1 RAGVVSCNSA
11 ISACGAWQ
19 RAVALLRRGPRNIIS
34 YNATM
39 ALCDWMCTLSWLSQS
54 QQDTLQPSNI
64 SVNTAVNA
72 AGKAGRWQHA
82 LFALQELATPTV
94 RSLGCAVTACET
106 VRCWTWAL
114 QLLTGAPAAPN
125 SVVFGAGIS
134 ACRGQLV
141 RAMQLLSEAE
151 RSLAQLD
158 VIVFN
163 AAISA
168 CETAGAW
175 QEALGLLA
183 RLSLRRLRKS
193 VISFNGCL
201 SACVRC
207 AQWRFCLELLQA
219 MARQDVP
226 PNAISFNATIT
237 ACEKTGE
244 WQQALHLLS
253 QLGTPDIV
261 SFSAAISAC
270 GAGRSWRHAL
280 ALLRGA
286 NARRLAELVAC
297 NSALS
302 ACAAVGAWRQGL
314 QLLSSS
320 VAPDL
325 ITYNAAMQAVG
336 LPWRVALQA
345 LRQSQELMPNVLSYG
360 AAIDACERTMV

>member
-1 RAGVVSCNSA
+1 MASAACKPTQVDEVRYNQAIRRSPWREALDLLAHLDQSRLRAGVVSCNSA

-175 QEALGLLA
+175 QEEGSAMVAEGNHL
-183 RLSLRRLRKS
+183 RLDLSDEDEKEFCS
-193 VISFNGCL
+193 DEDTAPG
-201 SACVRC
+201 SACCDSTTSCDSEEIVR
-207 AQWRFCLELLQA
+207 AAPWK
-219 MARQDVP
+219 
-226 PNAISFNATIT
+226 S
-237 ACEKTGE
+237 GE
-244 WQQALHLLS
+244 TTVLPL
-253 QLGTPDIV
+253 
-261 SFSAAISAC
+261 AAISSQGFAER
-270 GAGRSWRHAL
+270 AE
-280 ALLRGA
+280 LLRLCTEMDKGVGEA
-286 NARRLAELVAC
+286 SPASEV
-297 NSALS
+297 SPS
-302 ACAAVGAWRQGL
+302 PFGEDPAVLWQSQHL
-314 QLLSSS
+314 QLIYKPP
-320 VAPDL
+320 AW
-325 ITYNAAMQAVG
+325 A
-336 LPWRVALQA
+336 
-345 LRQSQELMPNVLSYG
+345 RQPRN
-360 AAIDACERTMV
+360 

>member
-1 RAGVVSCNSA
+1 
-11 ISACGAWQ
+11 
-19 RAVALLRRGPRNIIS
+19 
-34 YNATM
+34 
-39 ALCDWMCTLSWLSQS
+39 
-54 QQDTLQPSNI
+54 
-64 SVNTAVNA
+64 
-72 AGKAGRWQHA
+72 
-82 LFALQELATPTV
+82 
-94 RSLGCAVTACET
+94 
-106 VRCWTWAL
+106 
-114 QLLTGAPAAPN
+114 
-125 SVVFGAGIS
+125 
-134 ACRGQLV
+134 
-141 RAMQLLSEAE
+141 
-151 RSLAQLD
+151 
-158 VIVFN
+158 
-163 AAISA
+163 
-168 CETAGAW
+168 
-175 QEALGLLA
+175 ALGLLA

-360 AAIDACERTMV
+360 AAIDACERTMVARKILVLLANIDEQQCFQLRGVPK